1 MAGSVMPD
9 ATMPENKVTTTDV
22 DSLVERKIEPVEHTK
37 LRSMLDE
44 YERLSSCPASK
55 IGVYCGYIHKYAD
68 WQFAANAQLRL
79 RRSA

>member
-1 MAGSVMPD
+1 MDGNGCSIG
-9 ATMPENKVTTTDV
+9 THILSYKPEAALN
-22 DSLVERKIEPVEHTK
+22 R
-37 LRSMLDE
+37 LDE

>member
-1 MAGSVMPD
+1 
-9 ATMPENKVTTTDV
+9 MPENKVTTTDV

-37 LRSMLDE
+37 AALNRLDE

-55 IGVYCGYIHKYAD
+55 IGAYCGYIHKYAD